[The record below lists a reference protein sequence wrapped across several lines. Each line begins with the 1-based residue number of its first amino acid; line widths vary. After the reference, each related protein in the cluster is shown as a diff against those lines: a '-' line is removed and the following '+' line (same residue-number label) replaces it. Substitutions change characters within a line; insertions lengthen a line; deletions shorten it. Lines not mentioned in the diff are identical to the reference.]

1 MAMRLVTRGFRFVL
15 LSSVAIIAACA
26 TAPVGPPVLSPR
38 FMVGD
43 HWQYRVIDNLR
54 RGAVSQIDADVV
66 ALVGDIAT
74 LHVVQIEDGK
84 RSEWTDELDAVGGLR
99 AGMLGGPPLRRFA
112 PAAALFAFPL
122 EQSKTWRQTVPTFR
136 SDIELPDEILI
147 YGHVQGRTPVAVPA
161 GSFDAVQIYR
171 VLQLDDAQPWR
182 TRTIRRDQVW
192 YAAEVKA
199 VVREVHDA
207 EYFEHGDNDS
217 TAVYTER
224 TTTELLSFRP
234 GRA

>member
-1 MAMRLVTRGFRFVL
+1 MRLVTRGFRFVL
-15 LSSVAIIAACA
+15 LSALAIVAACA

-54 RGAVSQIDADVV
+54 RGAVSQIDAEVV
-66 ALVGDIAT
+66 ALAGGVAT
-74 LHVVQIEDGK
+74 VHIVQFDEGR
-84 RSEWTDELDAVGGLR
+84 RSEWSDELDAAGGLH
-99 AGMLGGPPLRRFA
+99 AGMLGGPTVRRFA
-112 PAAALFAFPL
+112 PAAKLFEFPL

-147 YGHVQGRTPVAVPA
+147 YGHVQGRTPVTVPA
-161 GSFDAVQIYR
+161 GRFDAVQIYR

-192 YAAEVKA
+192 YAPEVRG
-199 VVREVHDA
+199 VVREIHDG
-207 EYFEHGDNDS
+207 EYFEHGDNDP

-224 TTTELLSFRP
+224 TVTELVAFRP